1 MLRNTIVKPR
11 VRNSL
16 IVVSVFGMLASLIT
30 MLVAFELTPDDS
42 VHRLA
47 LACMGI
53 FLVSLTVLLVAA
65 ITEAADGECGS
76 CDSRPLIKL
85 TTHDDALRL
94 SMYYAYLRERKQ
106 AEATAQEATDTGE
119 VRVSAKEGAPGTCLD
134 GEPGSAI
141 EGVMGSCD
149 SRCLSS
155 YKDDSARGPN
165 MCYAFF
171 PNHPQYEATASRSGP
186 VTPVDGESVTSSC
199 NGKCALP
206 SPDGGL
212 VTESVSLT
220 SKSLGEE
227 PVVLGSSGTDG
238 GSGSI
243 TEKRPDDTPGS
254 FLARSL
260 DEALARL
267 ISAYEDAPLMQ
278 CPENRRATQ
287 TNPGASAVRKMAAQ
301 AGSQDSPSDGRE
313 GRKRPRVS
321 TRKMITRVL
330 SRGRFPFKLS
340 EAPRRD

>member
-16 IVVSVFGMLASLIT
+16 IVVSVFGMSASLIT

-94 SMYYAYLRERKQ
+94 SMYYASLREREQ
-106 AEATAQEATDTGE
+106 A
-119 VRVSAKEGAPGTCLD
+119 
-134 GEPGSAI
+134 
-141 EGVMGSCD
+141 
-149 SRCLSS
+149 
-155 YKDDSARGPN
+155 
-165 MCYAFF
+165 
-171 PNHPQYEATASRSGP
+171 EATASRSGP
-186 VTPVDGESVTSSC
+186 VTSVDGESVTSSC

-206 SPDGGL
+206 RTDDGPPTEGVQVTCVDDVGGWSVEGYTASCVSEFPDRNPGDGISPPVLNDGFFTFLSRSMGDNGL
-212 VTESVSLT
+212 ATESVSLT

-287 TNPGASAVRKMAAQ
+287 TNPGASAVCKMVAQ
-301 AGSQDSPSDGRE
+301 SGSQDSPSDGRE